1 MAGVF
6 FFVGRCPTLYNLS
19 LIHISLTWQMD
30 LVILTDLQLFLP
42 GNAIKQ
48 EALAGQKVVLTS
60 GPQKCKAKEQEILLL
75 VIIAME

>member
-1 MAGVF
+1 MEKA
-6 FFVGRCPTLYNLS
+6 LNLVRETKIYTEIIGKS
-19 LIHISLTWQMD
+19 WQMD